1 MFLEKKKYGFALIAS
16 FIIFC
21 VSYGQ
26 NTYSRVYDLGVG
38 NDNRAQ
44 YFFVENDAFV
54 VASTHSGDT
63 SVVSAFTRFD
73 FEGNILDQNSYADYV
88 FGRSKTVVQTE
99 NGFDTAGHIWGLD
112 NNQAR
117 GLELVKLNNNLDFV
131 DRILVDY
138 EVNRSTNNPSII
150 DIDAESK
157 VVYGSFINK
166 SNTADAGVYL
176 GLLEQE
182 TDSLLAEVIFR
193 SGGGNVYGEYR
204 VSELQKTLDG
214 NMLFIVEVDL
224 PGAGPSSGS
233 HFEIVKFNWTGEVLK
248 KVVSDDDGPN
258 QAIAQDDEG
267 DIYFY
272 NARTPFYLDTVDFFG
287 SNRAGGIVKLNADMD
302 TVMWSF
308 NFRENDM
315 ISDLRG
321 HGVFGIR
328 QLSDDNLLVWGIT
341 GYATVDNQE
350 NIGFVGKFTK
360 EGEVLWTREYGI
372 PIPEEYISL
381 SNYRELG
388 NSIIDECEELDDGRI
403 LCIGENAYSKP
414 DISFFRELWVLML
427 DENGC
432 IDSNCNPSNIL
443 TSTPT
448 VETFDEGTIYP
459 NPVTDILYI
468 FDVYFD
474 TYKIYDLMGRLIQ
487 QGTFTDEIHL
497 RQEMNSGMYVLQL
510 KEDFKLKS
518 VFRFI
523 RN

>member
-1 MFLEKKKYGFALIAS
+1 M
-16 FIIFC
+16 
-21 VSYGQ
+21 
-26 NTYSRVYDLGVG
+26 
-38 NDNRAQ
+38 
-44 YFFVENDAFV
+44 
-54 VASTHSGDT
+54 
-63 SVVSAFTRFD
+63 
-73 FEGNILDQNSYADYV
+73 
-88 FGRSKTVVQTE
+88 
-99 NGFDTAGHIWGLD
+99 
-112 NNQAR
+112 
-117 GLELVKLNNNLDFV
+117 
-131 DRILVDY
+131 
-138 EVNRSTNNPSII
+138 
-150 DIDAESK
+150 
-157 VVYGSFINK
+157 
-166 SNTADAGVYL
+166 
-176 GLLEQE
+176 LEQE

-224 PGAGPSSGS
+224 PGAGPSSRS
-233 HFEIVKFNWTGEVLK
+233 HFEIVKFNRTMEVLK

-287 SNRAGGIVKLNADMD
+287 SNRAGSIVKLNADMD

-360 EGEVLWTREYGI
+360 VLWTREYGI
-372 PIPEEYISL
+372 PIPEEYVSL

-414 DISFFRELWVLML
+414 GISFFRELWVLML
-427 DENGC
+427 DENDC

-443 TSTPT
+443 TSTPI
-448 VETFDEGTIYP
+448 VETFDEGTITPTQSLIYYISLMY
-459 NPVTDILYI
+459 IL
-468 FDVYFD
+468 
-474 TYKIYDLMGRLIQ
+474 
-487 QGTFTDEIHL
+487 IHTKY
-497 RQEMNSGMYVLQL
+497 MT
-510 KEDFKLKS
+510 
-518 VFRFI
+518 
-523 RN
+523 